1 LFIETAEMLLS
12 AMKPALVKGLHFN
25 FSFADREIKIE
36 QQHCFH
42 ALNRAPLPPSIS
54 PCFSGTGNIN

>member
-12 AMKPALVKGLHFN
+12 VMKPALVKGLHFN

-42 ALNRAPLPPSIS
+42 ALNRPPLPHHFHPVFPEQVI
-54 PCFSGTGNIN
+54 